1 MARGWLREEQPD
13 VAIERI
19 LDAAEKA
26 FIEVGVSATGMG
38 EVAETAGCSRGTLY
52 RYFPN
57 RHALHL
63 AYVKR
68 EALSIAAHVRDAAAD
83 VDDPVERVVVNL
95 MAAVAE
101 VRARPGTAAWF
112 AGGASGMAARMSQ
125 SAEVME
131 TLGST
136 MGHALFA
143 DSNDPAERQ
152 RSAWIVRVIVS
163 LLSNPAADPGEERAM
178 IERFVAPGLIR

>member
-1 MARGWLREEQPD
+1 MPQGWLREEQPD
-13 VAIERI
+13 VAVDRI

-26 FIEVGVSATGMG
+26 FIERGVSAVGMS
-38 EVAETAGCSRGTLY
+38 EVAEAAGCSRGTLY

-68 EALSIAAHVRDAAAD
+68 EALVIAARVRNAVAET
-83 VDDPVERVVVNL
+83 DDPAEQVVAYI
-95 MAAVAE
+95 MTAVAE

-112 AGGASGMAARMSQ
+112 ATGASGLGARMSQ

-131 TLGST
+131 TLTRTVGR
-136 MGHALFA
+136 ALFD
-143 DSNDPAERQ
+143 DSRHRAERQ
-152 RSAWIVRVIVS
+152 RVEWIVRVIVS
-163 LLSNPAADPGEERAM
+163 LLPNPAADPAEERAM
-178 IERFVAPGLIR
+178 IERYVAPSLIR